1 MKLQMLVGCVF
12 FGEKR
17 DGNAHNSWVNW
28 LVTWHR
34 FEDDEFVSLWGWSW
48 LDLDVFLVLENV
60 QQDNTNTTNYEL
72 YQKKWFRCVDM
83 CGITNYSS
91 IYCICIGFE

>member
-17 DGNAHNSWVNW
+17 DGNAPNSWVNW

-34 FEDDEFVSLWGWSW
+34 FEDDEFVSLWGWIW
-48 LDLDVFLVLENV
+48 LDLDMFLKMFNK
-60 QQDNTNTTNYEL
+60 TTQTQLIMNYL
-72 YQKKWFRCVDM
+72 KRSGLGV
-83 CGITNYSS
+83 
-91 IYCICIGFE
+91 